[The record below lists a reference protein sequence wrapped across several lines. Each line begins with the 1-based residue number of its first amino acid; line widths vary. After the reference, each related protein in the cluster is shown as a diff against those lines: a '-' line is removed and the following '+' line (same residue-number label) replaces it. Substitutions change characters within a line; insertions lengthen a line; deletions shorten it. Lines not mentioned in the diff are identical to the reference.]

1 MLTMYVLVKYVHISS
16 VALSFSLF
24 FLRGIWMLN
33 APQRLAIRWVRILP
47 HIIDTILLSSAVALA
62 VMSRQYP
69 GVESWL
75 TAKVIAL
82 LLYIAL
88 GMIALKPGRDRRI
101 RVWAWLSALLVFGY
115 IVGVAVT
122 RSPTWS

>member
-1 MLTMYVLVKYVHISS
+1 MYVLVKYVHISS
-16 VALSFSLF
+16 VVLSFSLF

-47 HIIDTILLSSAVALA
+47 HIIDTILLSSAVTLA
-62 VMSRQYP
+62 VMSSQYP

-75 TAKVIAL
+75 SAKVIAL

-88 GMIALKPGRDRRI
+88 GMIALKPGRDQRI

-122 RSPTWS
+122 RSPAWSWA